1 MSGTFEIAS
10 TLPVS
15 AAELWKHCSSMRGVG
30 RELWPLLR
38 MTYPEG
44 ADSLVPEPFVPGQQ
58 LFRSTLLLFG
68 ALPVDRSDL
77 TLVELEV
84 GRRFLERSPMTTQR
98 LWEHERVL
106 EPVPNGTRITDR
118 LLWEGK
124 SRALTELYSI
134 FVPLLF
140 KWRHHR
146 LRRIFGAEG
155 RA

>member
-1 MSGTFEIAS
+1 MLDVSGTFEIAS
-10 TLPVS
+10 TLPVN
-15 AAELWKHCSSMRGVG
+15 ARELWEHCSSMEGVS

-38 MTYPEG
+38 MTYPDG
-44 ADSLVPEPFVPGQQ
+44 AESLVPEPFVPGRQ

-84 GRRFLERSPMTTQR
+84 GRRFLERSPMATQR
-98 LWEHERVL
+98 FWEHERLL
-106 EPVPNGTRITDR
+106 EPVPEGTRITDR

-124 SRALTELYSI
+124 SRALTELYAV

-140 KWRHHR
+140 RWRHRR
-146 LRRIFGAEG
+146 LRQLFRK
-155 RA
+155 